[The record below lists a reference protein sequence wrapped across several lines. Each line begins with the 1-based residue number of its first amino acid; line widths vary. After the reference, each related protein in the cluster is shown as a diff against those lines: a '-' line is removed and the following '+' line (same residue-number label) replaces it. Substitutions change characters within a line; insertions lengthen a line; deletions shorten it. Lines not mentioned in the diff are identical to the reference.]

1 MTNGPEGHAK
11 KPVIISLGEV
21 LWDIFPEG
29 KTAGGAPVNFTY
41 HAIQNGADGYS
52 VSALGNDELGDELE
66 AAVRTAGIHCLFE
79 RNSYPTGT

>member
-1 MTNGPEGHAK
+1 MTNDPEGHAK

-52 VSALGNDELGDELE
+52 VSALGND
-66 AAVRTAGIHCLFE
+66 
-79 RNSYPTGT
+79 